1 LDDFLELCAS
11 AQATAYK
18 VIAHRDKPRQ
28 GEEARHIHEGPL
40 RCGDSQTLHP
50 RNVAVVEIAPAA
62 DHMWTLNQRI
72 VGSYGHFDVR
82 ASALDPF
89 PEGDGGQTREDHG
102 PMCNERESRALG
114 DDAAL
119 ILG

>member
-1 LDDFLELCAS
+1 
-11 AQATAYK
+11 
-18 VIAHRDKPRQ
+18 
-28 GEEARHIHEGPL
+28 
-40 RCGDSQTLHP
+40 
-50 RNVAVVEIAPAA
+50 
-62 DHMWTLNQRI
+62 MWTLNQRI

-82 ASALDPF
+82 APALDPF